1 MSAVDTISLGLTIE
15 LNGATRDVKAGTTV
29 AALLAELGVEPA
41 RVAVERN
48 HDVVPRKEYERTI
61 LAAGDHLEVVGF
73 VGGG

>member
-1 MSAVDTISLGLTIE
+1 MRTGDETISLEI
-15 LNGATRDVKAGTTV
+15 NGKARTVARGTTV
-29 AALLAELGVEPA
+29 AALLAELGLEPT

-48 HDVVPRKEYERTI
+48 HDVVPRKDYERTI

>member
-1 MSAVDTISLGLTIE
+1 MTTISVE
-15 LNGATRDVKAGTTV
+15 LNGRARTVAAGTTL
-29 AALLAELGVEPA
+29 AGLIAELGLETT

-48 HDVVPRKEYERTI
+48 HDVVPRKDYDRTI

>member
-1 MSAVDTISLGLTIE
+1 MSSGGNEISIE
-15 LNGATRDVKAGTTV
+15 VNGAARMVAAETTV
-29 AALLAELGVEPA
+29 AALLRAMGIEPT

-48 HDVVPRKEYERTI
+48 HDVVPRREYDRTI

>member
-1 MSAVDTISLGLTIE
+1 MTTISVE
-15 LNGATRDVKAGTTV
+15 LNGAARTVAAGTTL
-29 AALLAELGVEPA
+29 AALIAELGLEPT

-48 HDVVPRKEYERTI
+48 HDVVPRKDYDQTI

>member
-1 MSAVDTISLGLTIE
+1 MNQISVE
-15 LNGATRDVKAGTTV
+15 LNGAERTVKAGTTV
-29 AALLAELGVEPA
+29 TDLLAELGLEPA

-48 HDVVPRKEYERTI
+48 HDVVPKKDYDRTV

>member
-1 MSAVDTISLGLTIE
+1 MTTISVE
-15 LNGATRDVKAGTTV
+15 LNGARRTVAAGTTL
-29 AALLAELGVEPA
+29 AALIAELGLEPT

-48 HDVVPRKEYERTI
+48 HDVVPRKDYDETI

>member
-1 MSAVDTISLGLTIE
+1 MS
-15 LNGATRDVKAGTTV
+15 
-29 AALLAELGVEPA
+29 ALLAALGVEPT

-48 HDVVPRKEYERTI
+48 HDVVPRRDYDRTV

>member
-1 MSAVDTISLGLTIE
+1 MSDAMITLE
-15 LNGATRDVKAGTTV
+15 LNGTERTIPEGKTLLG
-29 AALLAELGVEPA
+29 LLADLGLEPA

-48 HDVVPRKEYERTI
+48 HDVVPRKDYGQTV

>member
-1 MSAVDTISLGLTIE
+1 MTGQEISVE
-15 LNGATRDVKAGTTV
+15 VNGTERALPAGSTV
-29 AALLAELGVEPA
+29 SALLAALGVEPT

-48 HDVVPRKEYERTI
+48 HDVVPRRDYDRTV

>member
-1 MSAVDTISLGLTIE
+1 MSAGDTISLE
-15 LNGATRDVKAGTTV
+15 LNGTTRNVRAGTTL
-29 AALLAELGVEPA
+29 AALLAELGVEPT

>member
-1 MSAVDTISLGLTIE
+1 MTTISVE
-15 LNGATRDVKAGTTV
+15 LNGTARAVAAGTTLG
-29 AALLAELGVEPA
+29 ALIAELGLEPS

-48 HDVVPRKEYERTI
+48 HDVVPRKDYDLTI